1 MRAPTG
7 SPSASASTAV
17 RAAALGG
24 LVAVAGLLAVSLH
37 RAGHTQGDDFALYLR
52 QARSLFDGDVGAV
65 VADNRF
71 SVISSDRGFSPIAY
85 PWGWPLLLAPFVH
98 LWGYDYDQLKL
109 VVVAALCVWL
119 VLLHGIVRRRLGRVV
134 ATAFVAVF
142 ATAPLYLRHTDQL
155 LSEFPQLAA
164 VALVVWWYDR
174 VRRRATMLTATT
186 RDLVVLGLL
195 VTVAFELRRE
205 SVVLV
210 LVIGVVQ
217 VLDLWRDRGDGAA
230 ARGVLGAVGRH
241 WRRLVTPAATFAAS
255 AVLFQL
261 LLPTE
266 LLPGLGTSN
275 SNATGDVST
284 ASRGGRTFVEDRLG
298 ELPGILTDQLGIGV
312 HPAIGVVLLA
322 VAAVGV
328 VLGVRRRP
336 ELDLPLA
343 ALAVLTALVLSDHG
357 RKVDRYWY
365 QVTPWVAYFVV
376 VAGLVA
382 AQAVFRHR
390 RRLATLVAVSPLL
403 FLVAVHVAVLP
414 GDISDARDHDASGR
428 VQFGPAHP
436 SVVAVTDAVEELTP
450 PDAVIAYFRAR
461 TMTLLTDRR
470 AFQSKDLERIAAN
483 ADYFVQR
490 RDSTYWQPPLDQ
502 DEADALGFD
511 LVWSGDRFLIW
522 ATGR

>member
-1 MRAPTG
+1 
-7 SPSASASTAV
+7 V
-17 RAAALGG
+17 AA
-24 LVAVAGLLAVSLH
+24 AGLLAVSLH

-85 PWGWPLLLAPFVH
+85 PWGWPLLLAPFVS

-109 VVVAALCVWL
+109 VVVAAFCVWL
-119 VLLHGIVRRRLGRVV
+119 VLVHGIVRRRLGRVV

-142 ATAPLYLRHTDQL
+142 ATAPLYLAHTDQL

-164 VALVVWWYDR
+164 VALVIWWYDR
-174 VRRRATMLTATT
+174 VRGRATTLTATT

-205 SVVLV
+205 SVVLI
-210 LVIGVVQ
+210 LVIAVVQ
-217 VLDLWRDRGDGAA
+217 LLDLWRDRGDGSAV
-230 ARGVLGAVGRH
+230 RGVLDAAGRH
-241 WRRLVTPAATFAAS
+241 WRRLVTPAATFAA
-255 AVLFQL
+255 AALLFQL

-284 ASRGGRTFVEDRLG
+284 ASARGGRTFVEDRLG

-312 HPAIGVVLLA
+312 HPAIGVALLA

-328 VLGVRRRP
+328 VVGVRRRP

-343 ALAVLTALVLSDHG
+343 ALGVFTALVLSDHG

-376 VAGLVA
+376 VAVVVA
-382 AQAVFRHR
+382 AHAVLRRR
-390 RRLATLVAVSPLL
+390 RRLATLVAITPLL

-414 GDISDARDHDASGR
+414 GDGADARDHDAAGR

-490 RDSTYWQPPLDQ
+490 RDSTYWQPPLDRA
-502 DEADALGFD
+502 EAAELGFD